1 MSVTKGG
8 KKKEISNLQL
18 RRKKWDAMSVEAQK
32 ASKRPG
38 SNKK

>member
-8 KKKEISNLQL
+8 RKKEMTNLQI
-18 RRKKWDAMSVEAQK
+18 RQKQWDAMSSDQQK
-32 ASKRPG
+32 ATKRPG